1 MRHILRMSIFGL
13 SWCVA
18 LLANAQDRTVT
29 GKVTSSEDGTGM
41 PGVSVAVKGTARGS
55 NTDAEGNYK
64 VSVADNA
71 TLIFSFV
78 GFAAIEEKIGNRS
91 VINIQ
96 MKADAKSLSEVVVT
110 GYGSQIK
117 RDLTGNIAQVKG
129 KDFENMP
136 VPSVDQ
142 ALQGKAAG
150 VYVNSGGGKLGQ
162 AVTVR
167 VRGNSSISAS
177 SQPLYVVDGVPVTSG
192 DQGNYGGDTNPLA
205 DINPNDIESIEIL
218 KDASAGAI
226 YGARAAN
233 GVVLISTKRGKA
245 GKTSVSINYQAGSAQ
260 ATKRL
265 PFLNTEQYEKFYRQA
280 AAYADGLD
288 GLDVNDPNSYT
299 QGLFGAGGFL
309 DYYSYGTY
317 GTPKQT
323 DNNWQ
328 EKAFQ
333 KGPMQQM
340 DMQIS
345 GGNEKTKFFMSGQ
358 YLNQTGTLIGNKLER
373 ISGRLNI
380 DHQATNWLNV
390 GLMMSLSR
398 GDNWRLP
405 DDNAFSN
412 PLQAAALTPH
422 TPFIDPNTGLSAGAP
437 PGDINIP
444 LYYNPVLSVEYAKF
458 VQTSYRN
465 LTNTYAQATILPGLK
480 FRTEFGVDVLNQN
493 EEGYFQSQTVKNQ
506 TRAANGIGSNYG
518 TFVTNY
524 NANNFFSF
532 NKEIGIHNIDA
543 TVGMSYQQSQTKRN
557 FVEGTG
563 FPSDSYRKIAS
574 AAVKSDGTSTE
585 TNFRFLSYFARANYR
600 LKDRYLVG
608 LSARVDGSSRF
619 GKNSRY
625 GFFPAVSAGW
635 VISEESFLKNNRIV
649 SFLKIRASHGL
660 TGNSEIGD
668 FPQLGLFQGDAGYVG
683 APGQRPSQIANPD
696 LKWETTTQTDIG
708 LDFGLLNNRINGEI
722 DYYVKYT
729 NDLLLEVNVPGTTG
743 FSRQFKNVGALENK
757 GFEFVLNT
765 QNTVG
770 KLKWNTSFNFATN
783 ANKVTDV
790 QGQIIEG
797 GVRNMNRVMEG
808 QPIGVFFTR
817 EYAGVNP
824 DNGDALFY
832 KNTKA
837 ADGSIDRSTVT
848 NSGYN
853 STERVVVGNP
863 NPKFFGGITNTLS
876 YGGIDF
882 SIFFNGVSGND
893 VNFYGVGQYSSANGI
908 YEDNQT
914 TDQLNAWTKENPNTD
929 VPQARYLITNGS
941 QPSSRY
947 IFDGSYLRLRTLSLG
962 YTLPKSITSR
972 AKLERVRVY
981 VSAMNLATFTKYKG
995 WDPEVNS
1002 DTFTSNFAQG
1012 NDFYTPPQ
1020 PRTILFGINIGL

>member
-1 MRHILRMSIFGL
+1 MRQFLRMSLLVMACMSGL
-13 SWCVA
+13 A
-18 LLANAQDRTVT
+18 LRAQDTVVT
-29 GKVTSSEDGTGM
+29 GKVTTAEDGVGM
-41 PGVSVAVKGTARGS
+41 PGVSISVKGTTRGA
-55 NTDAEGNYK
+55 NTDAEGNYR
-64 VSVADNA
+64 VSVPNNA
-71 TLIFSFV
+71 TLVFSFV
-78 GFAAIEEKIGNRS
+78 GFTSIEEKVGARS
-91 VINIQ
+91 VINVQ
-96 MKADAKSLSEVVVT
+96 LSVDTKTLSEIVVT

-117 RDLTGNIAQVKG
+117 RDLTGNIAQVKS
-129 KDFENMP
+129 KDIENMP
-136 VPSVDQ
+136 TPSVDA

-150 VYVNSGGGKLGQ
+150 VFVNSGSGKLGQ
-162 AVTVR
+162 GITVR

-177 SQPLYVVDGVPVTSG
+177 SQPLYVVDGIPVTSG
-192 DQGNYGGDTNPLA
+192 DQSNYGGETNPLA

-218 KDASAGAI
+218 KDASAAAI

-245 GKTSVSINYQAGSAQ
+245 GKTNISFNYQAGVAQ
-260 ATKRL
+260 ATRRL

-280 AAYADGLD
+280 AGYVDELD
-288 GLDVNDPNSYT
+288 GLSPEDPSSNT
-299 QGLFGAGGFL
+299 QYLFGPDGFL
-309 DYYSYGTY
+309 EYYSYGTY

-333 KGPMQQM
+333 KGPMQQI
-340 DMQIS
+340 DLQLS

-358 YLNQTGTLIGNKLER
+358 YLSQTGTIIGNKLER
-373 ISGRLNI
+373 ISGRLNV

-390 GLMMSLSR
+390 GLMMSLAR
-398 GDNWRLP
+398 TDNWRLP

-412 PLQAAALTPH
+412 PLQMAALTPF
-422 TPFIDPNTGLSAGAP
+422 TPFIDPNTNLPAGAP
-437 PGDINIP
+437 PGDVNIP
-444 LYYNPVLSVEYAKF
+444 LYYNPILSIDYADF

-465 LTNTYAQATILPGLK
+465 LTNTYAQVNLLPGLK
-480 FRTEFGVDVLNQN
+480 FRSEWGLDLLNMN
-493 EEGYFQSQTVKNQ
+493 EEAYFQSQTVRNQ
-506 TRAANGIGSNYG
+506 SRASNGIGANYG

-524 NANNFFSF
+524 NANNFFNYLKDFGRHS
-532 NKEIGIHNIDA
+532 IDA
-543 TVGMSYQQSQTKRN
+543 TLGMSYQQSQTKRN
-557 FVEGTG
+557 YVEGTQ

-585 TNFRFLSYFARANYR
+585 TNYRFLSYFTRVNYR
-600 LKDRYLVG
+600 FNDRYLLG
-608 LSARVDGSSRF
+608 ASARVEGSSRF

-625 GFFPAVSAGW
+625 GFFPSVSAGW
-635 VISEESFLKNNRIV
+635 VISEENFLKNNNLI
-649 SFLKIRASHGL
+649 SFLKLRASYGL
-660 TGNSEIGD
+660 TGNAEIGD

-696 LKWETTTQTDIG
+696 LKWESSRQVDIG
-708 LDFGLLNNRINGEI
+708 IDFGILNNRINGEI
-722 DYYVKYT
+722 DYYVKKT
-729 NDLLLEVNVPGTTG
+729 TDLLLEVNVPGTTG
-743 FSRQFKNVGALENK
+743 FARQFKNVGALENK
-757 GFEFVLNT
+757 GLEFVLNT

-770 KLKWNTSFNFATN
+770 KFKWNTSFNIATN

-817 EYAGVNP
+817 EYAGVDPN
-824 DNGDALFY
+824 NGDALFY
-832 KNTKA
+832 KNTKNP
-837 ADGSIDRSTVT
+837 DGSIDRSTVT

-863 NPKFFGGITNTLS
+863 NPKFIGGITNTLS

-882 SIFFNGVSGND
+882 SIFFNGVAGND

-914 TDQLNAWTKENPNTD
+914 TDQLNAWTPENRNTD

-962 YTLPKSITSR
+962 YTIPKNLTQRLKID
-972 AKLERVRVY
+972 RVRVY
-981 VSAMNLATFTKYKG
+981 FSAMNLATFTKYKG

-1020 PRTILFGINIGL
+1020 PRTILFGVNIGF

>member
-1 MRHILRMSIFGL
+1 MRQFLRMSLLVMACMSGL
-13 SWCVA
+13 A
-18 LLANAQDRTVT
+18 LRAQDTVVT
-29 GKVTSSEDGTGM
+29 GKVTTAEDGVGM
-41 PGVSVAVKGTARGS
+41 PGVSISVKGTTRGA
-55 NTDAEGNYK
+55 NTDAEGNYR
-64 VSVADNA
+64 VSVPNNA
-71 TLIFSFV
+71 TLVFSFV
-78 GFAAIEEKIGNRS
+78 GFTSIEEKVGARS
-91 VINIQ
+91 VINVQ
-96 MKADAKSLSEVVVT
+96 LSVDTKTLSEIVVT

-117 RDLTGNIAQVKG
+117 RDLTGNIAQVKS
-129 KDFENMP
+129 KDIENMP
-136 VPSVDQ
+136 TPSVDA

-150 VYVNSGGGKLGQ
+150 VFVNSGSGKLGQ
-162 AVTVR
+162 GITVR

-177 SQPLYVVDGVPVTSG
+177 SQPLYVVDGIPVTSG
-192 DQGNYGGDTNPLA
+192 DQSNYGGETNPLA

-218 KDASAGAI
+218 KDASAAAI

-245 GKTSVSINYQAGSAQ
+245 GKTNISFNYQAGVAQ
-260 ATKRL
+260 ATRRL

-280 AAYADGLD
+280 AGYVDELD
-288 GLDVNDPNSYT
+288 GLSPEDPSSNT
-299 QGLFGAGGFL
+299 QYLFGPDGFL
-309 DYYSYGTY
+309 EYYSYGTY

-333 KGPMQQM
+333 KGPIQQI
-340 DMQIS
+340 DLQLS

-358 YLNQTGTLIGNKLER
+358 YLSQTGTIIGNKLER
-373 ISGRLNI
+373 ISGRLNV

-390 GLMMSLSR
+390 GLMMSLAR
-398 GDNWRLP
+398 TDNWRLP

-412 PLQAAALTPH
+412 PLQMAALTPF
-422 TPFIDPNTGLSAGAP
+422 TPFIDPNTNLPAGAP
-437 PGDINIP
+437 PGDVNIP
-444 LYYNPVLSVEYAKF
+444 LYYNPILSIDYADF

-465 LTNTYAQATILPGLK
+465 LTNTYAQVNLLPGLK
-480 FRTEFGVDVLNQN
+480 FRSEWGLDLLNMN
-493 EEGYFQSQTVKNQ
+493 EEAYFQSQTVRNQ
-506 TRAANGIGSNYG
+506 SRASNGIGANYG

-524 NANNFFSF
+524 NANNFFNYLKDFGRHS
-532 NKEIGIHNIDA
+532 IDA
-543 TVGMSYQQSQTKRN
+543 TLGMSYQQSQTKRN
-557 FVEGTG
+557 YIEGTQ

-585 TNFRFLSYFARANYR
+585 TNYRFLSYFTRVNYR
-600 LKDRYLVG
+600 FNDRYLLG
-608 LSARVDGSSRF
+608 ASARVEGSSRF

-625 GFFPAVSAGW
+625 GFFPSVSAGW
-635 VISEESFLKNNRIV
+635 VISEENFLKNNNLI
-649 SFLKIRASHGL
+649 SFLKLRASYGL
-660 TGNSEIGD
+660 TGNAEIGD

-696 LKWETTTQTDIG
+696 LKWESSRQVDIG
-708 LDFGLLNNRINGEI
+708 IDFGILNNRINGEI
-722 DYYVKYT
+722 DYYVKKT
-729 NDLLLEVNVPGTTG
+729 TDLLLEVNVPGTTG
-743 FSRQFKNVGALENK
+743 FARQFKNVGALENK
-757 GFEFVLNT
+757 GLEFVLNT

-770 KLKWNTSFNFATN
+770 KFKWNTSFNIATN

-817 EYAGVNP
+817 EYAGVDPN
-824 DNGDALFY
+824 NGDALFY
-832 KNTKA
+832 KNTKNP
-837 ADGSIDRSTVT
+837 DGSIDRSTVT

-863 NPKFFGGITNTLS
+863 NPKFIGGITNTLS

-882 SIFFNGVSGND
+882 SIFFNGVAGND

-914 TDQLNAWTKENPNTD
+914 TDQLNAWTPENRNTD

-962 YTLPKSITSR
+962 YTIPKNLTQRLKID
-972 AKLERVRVY
+972 RVRVY
-981 VSAMNLATFTKYKG
+981 FSAMNLATFTKYKG

-1020 PRTILFGINIGL
+1020 PRTILFGVNIGF

>member
-1 MRHILRMSIFGL
+1 MRQILRISLWMLACL
-13 SWCVA
+13 SFVA
-18 LLANAQDRTVT
+18 VKAQDKVVT
-29 GKVTSSEDGTGM
+29 GKVTSSEDGNGM
-41 PGVSVAVKGTARGS
+41 PGVSIAVKGTTRGANS
-55 NTDAEGNYK
+55 DGEGNFRI
-64 VSVADNA
+64 SVPDNA
-71 TLIFSFV
+71 TLVFSFV
-78 GFAAIEEKIGNRS
+78 GFSPVEEKVNGRS

-96 MKADAKSLSEVVVT
+96 LKADTKTLNEIVVT

-117 RDLTGNIAQVKG
+117 RDLTGNIAQVKA
-129 KDFENMP
+129 KDIENMP
-136 VPSVDQ
+136 TPSVDA

-150 VYVNSGGGKLGQ
+150 VFVNSGSGKLGQ
-162 AVTVR
+162 GITVR

-177 SQPLYVVDGVPVTSG
+177 SQPLYVVDGIPVTSN
-192 DQGNYGGDTNPLA
+192 DQSNYGGETNPLA

-218 KDASAGAI
+218 KDASAAAI

-233 GVVLISTKRGKA
+233 GVVLVSTKRGKA
-245 GKTSVSINYQAGSAQ
+245 GKTNITFNYQAGVAQ
-260 ATKRL
+260 ATRRL
-265 PFLNTEQYEKFYRQA
+265 PFLNTAQYEKFYRQA
-280 AAYADGLD
+280 AGYVDGLD
-288 GLDVNDPNSYT
+288 GISPEDPDSQT
-299 QGLFGAGGFL
+299 QYLFGPGGFL
-309 DYYSYGTY
+309 EYYSYETY

-340 DMQIS
+340 DIQLN
-345 GGNEKTKFFMSGQ
+345 GGNEKTRFFMSGQ
-358 YLNQTGTLIGNKLER
+358 YLNQTGTIIGNKLER
-373 ISGRLNI
+373 ISGRLNV
-380 DHQATNWLNV
+380 DHQATDWLNV
-390 GLMMSLSR
+390 GLMMSLAR
-398 GDNWRLP
+398 TDNWRLP

-412 PLQAAALTPH
+412 PLQMAALTPF
-422 TPFIDPNTGLSAGAP
+422 TPFIDPTTNLPAGAP
-437 PGDINIP
+437 PGDVNIP
-444 LYYNPVLSVEYAKF
+444 LYYNPILSIDYADY

-465 LTNTYAQATILPGLK
+465 LTNTYAQVNLLPGLK
-480 FRTEFGVDVLNQN
+480 FRTEWGLDLLNMN
-493 EEGYFQSQTVKNQ
+493 EEAYFQSQTVRNQ
-506 TRAANGIGSNYG
+506 SRASNGIGANYG
-518 TFVTNY
+518 TFITNY
-524 NANNFFSF
+524 NANNFL
-532 NKEIGIHNIDA
+532 NYIKEFGVHTIDA
-543 TVGMSYQQSQTKRN
+543 TAGMSYQQSQTKRN
-557 FVEGTG
+557 YVEGTQ

-600 LKDRYLVG
+600 LKDRYLFGV
-608 LSARVDGSSRF
+608 SARVDGSSRF

-635 VISEESFLKNNRIV
+635 VLSEENFLKNNNII
-649 SFLKIRASHGL
+649 SFLKLRGSYGI
-660 TGNSEIGD
+660 TGNAEIGD

-696 LKWETTTQTDIG
+696 LKWETTRQTDIG
-708 LDFGLLNNRINGEI
+708 IDFGLFNNRISGEI
-722 DYYVKYT
+722 DYYVKNT
-729 NDLLLEVNVPGTTG
+729 TDLLLEVNVPGTTG
-743 FSRQFKNVGALENK
+743 FTRQFKNVGALENK

-770 KLKWNTSFNFATN
+770 KFKWNTSFNIATN

-832 KNTKA
+832 KNTKNS
-837 ADGSIDRSTVT
+837 DGTIDRSTVT
-848 NSGYN
+848 NGGYN

-882 SIFFNGVSGND
+882 SVFFNGVYGND

-914 TDQLNAWTKENPNTD
+914 TDQLNAWTPENKNTD

-962 YTLPKSITSR
+962 YTLPKSLTGRVKID
-972 AKLERVRVY
+972 RVRVY
-981 VSAMNLATFTKYKG
+981 FSAMNLATFTKYKG

-1020 PRTILFGINIGL
+1020 PRTLLFGVNIGF

>member
-1 MRHILRMSIFGL
+1 MRNILQMSVFGL
-13 SWCVA
+13 VWCFA
-18 LLANAQDRTVT
+18 LLANAQDQTVT
-29 GKVTSSEDGTGM
+29 GKVTTAEDGNII
-41 PGVSVAVKGTARGS
+41 PGVSVTVKGTARGA

-64 VSVADNA
+64 VSVPNNA
-71 TLIFSFV
+71 TLVFSFV
-78 GFAAIEEKIGNRS
+78 GFAPREEAVGNRTTVNVTLS
-91 VINIQ
+91 
-96 MKADAKSLSEVVVT
+96 ADTKTLNEVVVT

-117 RDLTGNIAQVKG
+117 RDLTGNIAQVKA
-129 KDFENMP
+129 KDIENMP
-136 VPSVDQ
+136 TPSVDA
-142 ALQGKAAG
+142 ALQGRAAG
-150 VYVNSGGGKLGQ
+150 VFVNSGGGKLGQ

-177 SQPLYVVDGVPVTSG
+177 SQPLYVVDGVPVTST
-192 DQGNYGGDTNPLA
+192 DQGNYGGETNPLA

-233 GVVLISTKRGKA
+233 GVVLISTKKGKA
-245 GKTSVSINYQAGSAQ
+245 GKTNISINYQAGSAT
-260 ATKRL
+260 AARRL

-280 AAYADGLD
+280 AAYVDGLD
-288 GLDVNDPNSYT
+288 GVSPNDPDSQT
-299 QGLFGAGGFL
+299 QYLFGPGGFL
-309 DYYSYGTY
+309 EYYSYGTY

-333 KGPMQQM
+333 KGPMQQI
-340 DMQIS
+340 DMQLS
-345 GGNEKTKFFMSGQ
+345 GGNEKTRFFMSGQ
-358 YLNQTGTLIGNKLER
+358 YLDQTGTLIGNKLDR
-373 ISGRLNI
+373 MSGRLNI
-380 DHQATNWLNV
+380 DHQANKWLSV

-398 GDNWRLP
+398 TNNQRLP

-422 TPFIDPNTGLSAGAP
+422 TPFIDPNTGLPAGAP
-437 PGDINIP
+437 PGDVGIP
-444 LYYNPVLSVEYAKF
+444 LYYNPILSVEYAKF
-458 VQTSYRN
+458 NQISFRN
-465 LTNTYAQATILPGLK
+465 LTNTYAQINLLPGLK
-480 FRTEFGVDVLNQN
+480 FRTEFGIDLLNQN
-493 EEGYFQSQTVKNQ
+493 EEGYFQSQTVRNQ
-506 TRAANGIGSNYG
+506 TRAANGVGSNYG

-524 NANNFFSF
+524 NTNSF
-532 NKEIGIHNIDA
+532 LSYNKTIGIHNIDA
-543 TVGMSYQQSQTKRN
+543 TAGMSYQQSQTKTN
-557 FVEGTG
+557 YVEGTN

-574 AAVKSDGTSTE
+574 AAVKSDGSSTE

-600 LKDRYLVG
+600 LKDRYIVG
-608 LSARVDGSSRF
+608 VSARVDGSSRF
-619 GKNSRY
+619 GANSRY

-635 VISEESFLKNNRIV
+635 VISEESFLKSNRIV
-649 SFLKIRASHGL
+649 SFLKLRASHGL
-660 TGNSEIGD
+660 TGNSEIGN

-696 LKWETTTQTDIG
+696 LKWENTTQTDIG

-722 DYYVKYT
+722 DYYVKKT
-729 NDLLLEVNVPGTTG
+729 TDLLLEVNVPGSTG

-770 KLKWNTSFNFATN
+770 KLKWNTSFNIATN
-783 ANKVTDV
+783 ANKVTNI

-797 GVRNMNRVMEG
+797 GIRNMNRVVEG

-817 EYAGVNP
+817 EYAGVDP
-824 DNGDALFY
+824 ANGNALFF
-832 KNTKA
+832 KNTKN

-848 NSGYN
+848 NNGYN

-863 NPKFFGGITNTLS
+863 NAKFFGGLTNTVS
-876 YGGIDF
+876 YNGIDF
-882 SIFFNGVSGND
+882 SLFFSGVSGNN

-947 IFDGSYLRLRTLSLG
+947 IFDGSYLRLRTMSLG
-962 YTLPKSITSR
+962 YTLPKSITNR
-972 AKLERVRVY
+972 AKIERVRVY

-1002 DTFTSNFAQG
+1002 DSFTSNFAQG

>member
-1 MRHILRMSIFGL
+1 MRQFLRMSLLVMACMSGL
-13 SWCVA
+13 A
-18 LLANAQDRTVT
+18 LRAQDTVVT
-29 GKVTSSEDGTGM
+29 GKVTTAEDGVGM
-41 PGVSVAVKGTARGS
+41 PGVSISVKGTTRGA
-55 NTDAEGNYK
+55 NTDAEGNYR
-64 VSVADNA
+64 VSVPNNA
-71 TLIFSFV
+71 TLVFSFV
-78 GFAAIEEKIGNRS
+78 GFTSIEEKVGARS
-91 VINIQ
+91 VINVQ
-96 MKADAKSLSEVVVT
+96 LSVDTKTLSEIVVT

-117 RDLTGNIAQVKG
+117 RDLTGNIAQVKS
-129 KDFENMP
+129 KDIENMP
-136 VPSVDQ
+136 TPSVDA

-150 VYVNSGGGKLGQ
+150 VFVNSGSGKLGQ
-162 AVTVR
+162 GITVR

-177 SQPLYVVDGVPVTSG
+177 SQPLYVVDGIPVTSG
-192 DQGNYGGDTNPLA
+192 DQSNYGGETNPLA

-218 KDASAGAI
+218 KDASAAAI

-245 GKTSVSINYQAGSAQ
+245 GKTNISFNYQAGVAQ
-260 ATKRL
+260 ATRRL

-280 AAYADGLD
+280 AGYVDELD
-288 GLDVNDPNSYT
+288 GLSPEDPSSNT
-299 QGLFGAGGFL
+299 QYLFGPDGFL
-309 DYYSYGTY
+309 EYYSYGTY

-333 KGPMQQM
+333 KGPMQQI
-340 DMQIS
+340 DLQLS

-358 YLNQTGTLIGNKLER
+358 YLSQTGTIIGNKLER
-373 ISGRLNI
+373 ISGRLNV

-390 GLMMSLSR
+390 GLMMSLAR
-398 GDNWRLP
+398 TDNWRLP

-412 PLQAAALTPH
+412 PLQMAALTPF
-422 TPFIDPNTGLSAGAP
+422 TPFIDPNTNLPAGAP
-437 PGDINIP
+437 PGDVNIP
-444 LYYNPVLSVEYAKF
+444 LYYNPILSIDYADF

-465 LTNTYAQATILPGLK
+465 LTNTYAQVNLLPGLK
-480 FRTEFGVDVLNQN
+480 FRSEWGLDLLNMN
-493 EEGYFQSQTVKNQ
+493 EEAYFQSQTVRNQ
-506 TRAANGIGSNYG
+506 SRASNGIGANYG

-524 NANNFFSF
+524 NANNFFNYLKDFGRHS
-532 NKEIGIHNIDA
+532 IDA
-543 TVGMSYQQSQTKRN
+543 TLGMSYQQSQTKRN
-557 FVEGTG
+557 YIEGTQ

-585 TNFRFLSYFARANYR
+585 TNYRFLSYFTRVNYR
-600 LKDRYLVG
+600 FNDRYLLG
-608 LSARVDGSSRF
+608 ASARVEGSSRF

-625 GFFPAVSAGW
+625 GFFPSVSAGW
-635 VISEESFLKNNRIV
+635 VISEENFLKNNNLI
-649 SFLKIRASHGL
+649 SFLKLRASYGL
-660 TGNSEIGD
+660 TGNAEIGD

-696 LKWETTTQTDIG
+696 LKWESSRQVDIG
-708 LDFGLLNNRINGEI
+708 IDFGILNNRINGEI
-722 DYYVKYT
+722 DYYVKKT
-729 NDLLLEVNVPGTTG
+729 TDLLLEVNVPGTTG
-743 FSRQFKNVGALENK
+743 FARQFKNVGALENK
-757 GFEFVLNT
+757 GLEFVLNT

-770 KLKWNTSFNFATN
+770 KFKWNTSFNIATN

-817 EYAGVNP
+817 EYAGVDPN
-824 DNGDALFY
+824 NGDALFY
-832 KNTKA
+832 KNTKNP
-837 ADGSIDRSTVT
+837 DGSIDRSTVT

-863 NPKFFGGITNTLS
+863 NPKFIGGITNTLS

-882 SIFFNGVSGND
+882 SIFFNGVAGND

-914 TDQLNAWTKENPNTD
+914 TDQLNAWTPENRNTD

-962 YTLPKSITSR
+962 YTIPKNLTQRLKID
-972 AKLERVRVY
+972 RVRVY
-981 VSAMNLATFTKYKG
+981 FSAMNLATFTKYKG

-1020 PRTILFGINIGL
+1020 PRTILFGVNIGF